1 MVTIGIWERK
11 FSLSTM
17 AEIPMRVMNPESGC
31 APQIYPEDT
40 DTVHPSSC
48 IRLAKRG

>member
-11 FSLSTM
+11 FSLSTV
-17 AEIPMRVMNPESGC
+17 AEIPMRVMNPESGYT
-31 APQIYPEDT
+31 PQESPEDT
-40 DTVHPSSC
+40 DTVPPSTF